1 MTRRAATFAIL
12 FFLLMS
18 PFYSQNRAGASAQLR
33 RLIDEEWETRMREF
47 PEGAT
52 LLGDNRYNDRLTDWS
67 PEAVERRQKHAQS
80 LLARVEAISRSRL
93 AEGDRIHY
101 DLFLHKLRLDVAG
114 DAFPQHLTPLN
125 QMEGIQMQ
133 LATLAALTPFR
144 TSKDYEDYLARL
156 RAVPKL
162 VEQTTALMREGIKQ
176 GYTLP
181 RIVLRTVPAQIQAL
195 VGDDPTRTVFY
206 APFRRVPLQLTPS
219 ERVRLEQDARL
230 AIAEDV
236 LPAFRQFA
244 DFFSREYLPAARADV
259 SVRAL
264 PGGDALYAHLVRLHT
279 TIDWTAGRIHEVG
292 MQEVRRIRA
301 RMEEVIGRAAFQ
313 GDFKA
318 FVAFLRTDPRFYYRT
333 AEELLTGYRDICKRT
348 DPELVRLFG
357 VLPRTP
363 YGVIAVPENE
373 APSQTTAYYREPA
386 TGGLRPGYFYANTYK
401 LDSRPKYEMEALAL
415 HESVPGHH
423 LQIALAQEL
432 QGLPNFRRY
441 GSVTAF
447 VEGWGLYAESLG
459 EEMGFYRDPY
469 SKFGQLTYEM
479 WRACRLVVDTGMH
492 ALGWDRQRAID
503 FMKDNTAKT
512 EHDIVVE
519 IDRYIAW
526 PGQALAYKIGEL
538 RIKELRLRA
547 ASQLGGRFDVRKF
560 HDVVLG
566 SGAVPL
572 DVLEKNV
579 DKYIAGGK

>member
-1 MTRRAATFAIL
+1 MMRAATFAIL
-12 FFLLMS
+12 FFLCMS
-18 PFYSQNRAGASAQLR
+18 PFYSQSKAGASAQLR
-33 RLIDEEWETRMREF
+33 KLIDEEWETRMREF

-52 LLGDNRYNDRLTDWS
+52 LLGDNRYNHRVADWS
-67 PEAVERRQKHAQS
+67 PEAIERRRKYSQG
-80 LLARVEAISRSRL
+80 LLGRVEAIHRSRL

-101 DLFLHKLRLDVAG
+101 DLFLNRLRLDVAG
-114 DAFPQHLTPLN
+114 DAFPQHWMPLN
-125 QMEGIQMQ
+125 QMEGIQTQ

-144 TSKDYEDYLARL
+144 AARDYEDYLARL

-195 VGDDPTRTVFY
+195 VDEDPARTVFY
-206 APFRRVPLQLTPS
+206 APFRKIAPQVTPS
-219 ERVRLEQDARL
+219 ERLRFEQDGRR
-230 AIAEDV
+230 AIAEHV
-236 LPAFRQFA
+236 LPAFRKFA
-244 DFFSREYLPAARADV
+244 DFFSREYLPAARTDV
-259 SVRAL
+259 SIRAL
-264 PGGDALYAHLVRLHT
+264 PRGDALYAYLVRLHT
-279 TIDWTAGRIHEVG
+279 TTDWTAQRIHEIGMEEVG
-292 MQEVRRIRA
+292 RIRA
-301 RMEEVIGRAAFQ
+301 RMEEVIRQAAFQ
-313 GDFKA
+313 GDFNA
-318 FVAFLRTDPRFYYRT
+318 FVAFLRTDPRFYYKT

-357 VLPRTP
+357 VLPRTT
-363 YGVIAVPENE
+363 YGVIAVPDNE
-373 APSQTTAYYREPA
+373 APSTTTAYYREPA
-386 TGGLRPGYFYANTYK
+386 MGGLRPGYFYANTYK
-401 LDSRPKYEMEALAL
+401 LESRPKYEMEALAL

-432 QGLPNFRRY
+432 EGLPNFRRY

-503 FMKDNTAKT
+503 FMKDNTAKA

-547 ASQLGGRFDVRKF
+547 ASQLGDRFDLRKF

-579 DKYIAGGK
+579 NKYIVDGK